1 MADFPESSL
10 SVLFETT
17 GKVLTT
23 ITEWE
28 ISSNY
33 LTSTDGF
40 SFTAYSDKRE
50 DLWNLEL
57 QPVTLSVNG
66 AQQVVG
72 RIDKTMMGNNGTAVS
87 FSGRDYIADLVECNV
102 DPLLKI
108 KTGDSIAAA
117 FTEAASPVGIDTVL
131 SDDDLAMR
139 NVRTGVTVKFK
150 KGGKGY
156 AKRIL
161 NEYKPIPGEGLYEF
175 LNRLIQRFG
184 ATIQPGNARNILVI
198 TAPHYDQD
206 PTYTVYRSTDPTVSG
221 INNVLSSTADRD
233 YSSFPTYSLFTG
245 KQVVGD
251 ASQVSCKQ
259 ENDINELA
267 SLQNTEIFD
276 ILKDST
282 VSGRRI
288 PGVSTALGLGQLY
301 RLLYLLDKEART
313 QEQVSFAATRAIADR
328 LKSTLEYKCTVRG
341 HVDPVSGAIWS
352 IDTMVS
358 VADEVCNVFEPLWI
372 VERTLKYGSK
382 DGATTDLVCY
392 RPASFQFGNLDG
404 TEGQ

>member
-1 MADFPESSL
+1 MAEFPDSPL
-10 SVLFETT
+10 SVLFEVTR
-17 GKVLTT
+17 KVITN

-28 ISSNY
+28 ITSNY
-33 LTSTDGF
+33 ITSTDGF
-40 SFTAYSDKRE
+40 SFTVYADNMD
-50 DLWNLEL
+50 DLRNLEL

-72 RIDKTMMGNNGTAVS
+72 RIDKTTMGNNGTAVT
-87 FSGRDYIADLVECNV
+87 FYGRDYIADLVECNV

-108 KTGDSIAAA
+108 KTGDSIASA
-117 FTEAASPVGIDTVL
+117 FTDAAGPVGIDTVI

-139 NVRTGVTVKFK
+139 NVRTGVSVKFK
-150 KGGKGY
+150 KGGRGY

-161 NEYKPIPGEGLYEF
+161 NEYKPHSGEGLYEF

-198 TAPHYDQD
+198 TAPHYEQD
-206 PTYTVYRSTDPTVSG
+206 PTYTLYRSMDPTISG
-221 INNVLSSTADRD
+221 INNVISSVADRD

-245 KQVVGD
+245 KQVVSD
-251 ASQVSCKQ
+251 SAQVACKQ
-259 ENDINELA
+259 ENDVNDLA
-267 SLQNTEIFD
+267 ALQNSEVAA
-276 ILKDST
+276 ILADST
-282 VSGRRI
+282 VAGRRV
-288 PGVSTALGLGQLY
+288 PGVFTALGLGQLY
-301 RLLYLLDKEART
+301 RLLFLVDKEART

-341 HVDPVSGAIWS
+341 HIDPVSGAIWS
-352 IDTMVS
+352 IDTMVR
-358 VADEVCNVFEPLWI
+358 VADEVCGVFEPLWI
-372 VERTLKYGSK
+372 VERTLKLDPKG
-382 DGATTDLVCY
+382 GATTDLVCY